1 MVFLDIVDDIYF
13 ADVDGVLLHDWPV
26 LRIYTSASSIDNVI
40 AATFRLN
47 LSH

>member
-1 MVFLDIVDDIYF
+1 MIFLDLVDGIYF
-13 ADVDGVLLHDWPV
+13 ADVDGVSLHDWPV

-47 LSH
+47 LPH